1 MTTVRHALD
10 VIAHGV
16 RSRCGG
22 EQMTHQPGLTRGLVL
37 KVTAVVVC
45 TLLYV
50 GQGSVDAIV
59 GVGIVLLAALA
70 VIRDAM

>member
-1 MTTVRHALD
+1 
-10 VIAHGV
+10 
-16 RSRCGG
+16 
-22 EQMTHQPGLTRGLVL
+22 MTHQPGLTRGLVL